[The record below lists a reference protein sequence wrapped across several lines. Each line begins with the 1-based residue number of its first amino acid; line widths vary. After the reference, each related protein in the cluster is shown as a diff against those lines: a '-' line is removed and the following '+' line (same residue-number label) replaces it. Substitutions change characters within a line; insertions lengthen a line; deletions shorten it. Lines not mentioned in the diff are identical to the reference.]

1 MRQTPTITE
10 EEQGG
15 EVDGEGMSKE
25 EKLHAMKLVITLR
38 VGLEKLKVN
47 YPLVSSAVTEEETNE
62 PVLLIEPPSLTASSP
77 VP

>member
-38 VGLEKLKVN
+38 VGLN

-62 PVLLIEPPSLTASSP
+62 PVLLIEPPSLTASSA